1 MWRRTILNERFS
13 QKLTQNYSKIQ
24 NWESDRICAKASVD
38 LASEPSDLQEQPKVH
53 SAYQSCL
60 PAFDAKLPA
69 ILELWRHSRRFAAN
83 VLLRNLRNKSY
94 SQIDQE
100 SIKNRSRINR
110 THTKNKIDGNHMRL
124 VEAALDGPHPRE
136 PLLEHK
142 FHLRHRTN
150 RSHQESAVRS
160 LHLFYQIDHHVTM
173 CSQCEVMF
181 EIVGCTRAIGTRG

>member
-1 MWRRTILNERFS
+1 M
-13 QKLTQNYSKIQ
+13 
-24 NWESDRICAKASVD
+24 
-38 LASEPSDLQEQPKVH
+38 H

-83 VLLRNLRNKSY
+83 VLLRNKSY

-100 SIKNRSRINR
+100 SIKNQSNPS
-110 THTKNKIDGNHMRL
+110 TKKKIDGNHMRL

-181 EIVGCTRAIGTRG
+181 EIVGCTRAIGTHG

>member
-1 MWRRTILNERFS
+1 MISRSN
-13 QKLTQNYSKIQ
+13 QKCIALTSHVCQRSTRNY
-24 NWESDRICAKASVD
+24 
-38 LASEPSDLQEQPKVH
+38 LPSWSCGGIPGDLQRMSCCEIKVTH
-53 SAYQSCL
+53 
-60 PAFDAKLPA
+60 K
-69 ILELWRHSRRFAAN
+69 
-83 VLLRNLRNKSY
+83 
-94 SQIDQE
+94 
-100 SIKNRSRINR
+100 SIKNQSNPS
-110 THTKNKIDGNHMRL
+110 TKKKIDGNHMRL

-181 EIVGCTRAIGTRG
+181 EIVGCTRAIGTHG